1 MIRGDCPGSGVKND
15 RTASVIF
22 SSPFPFAGGRG
33 VRGGGAMK
41 DETNKLESTV
51 GLKMVEGKRIRDDVE
66 VRDREKL
73 HREESCF
80 FSVPTIKSEK
90 KGIKVVG

>member
-1 MIRGDCPGSGVKND
+1 
-15 RTASVIF
+15 
-22 SSPFPFAGGRG
+22 
-33 VRGGGAMK
+33 MK

-51 GLKMVEGKRIRDDVE
+51 GLKMVEEKRIRDNVG
-66 VRDREKL
+66 VREGEKL

-80 FSVPTIKSEK
+80 FPVPTIKSEK